1 MIAITNR
8 GQKNIIKN
16 KKPIQ
21 TINHMKK
28 NNRNHKSSFLVS
40 CGVLG
45 LGFAGLPSVHA
56 TVEFMKNSGFED
68 STFVVGSGAP
78 DYSTSTTLGGT
89 ASPWS
94 YWGNDG
100 NDASRLSRPNVDPTK
115 PQGGIANPVPS
126 AANNS
131 PRVWANFNN
140 PFYVNAAAQNVG
152 TLGVNRPTSNWYL
165 VPGKTYNITAQMYV
179 PSSQITQGTTE
190 ARAGV
195 YFAMG
200 AVSGS
205 SQPENLRVL
214 DPRYVE
220 NANAG
225 PLLPLY
231 VPSPVSATIPL
242 DTWHTFNVSYVFPT
256 TFNTFNSTTGAVTG
270 TFNSVPQ
277 YVNYP
282 SFRIFGGD
290 GSRYIAS
297 GVGITGGY
305 TGTVNVPNPGGY
317 FDNCSISSDDF
328 RNDLRGFVK
337 DGTGSPIAGAT
348 VTLTTPFGT
357 GTDVVTTAAD
367 GSYTLPTWAA
377 HGYAYIADATN
388 GAELSNGAQ
397 TLNVSSSVGGGT
409 FGDIVIG
416 AVPEP
421 SSLLLLAT
429 GLLGFASR
437 RRRA

>member
-1 MIAITNR
+1 MN
-8 GQKNIIKN
+8 
-16 KKPIQ
+16 
-21 TINHMKK
+21 K

-56 TVEFMKNSGFED
+56 AVEFLKNTGFED

-78 DYSTSTTLGGT
+78 DYGATPGSGGT

-94 YWGNDG
+94 YWGNDATSTNPAVSG
-100 NDASRLSRPNVDPTK
+100 RPNVDPTN
-115 PQGGIANPVPS
+115 PVGAIANPFSS

-131 PRVWANFNN
+131 SRVWAAFNN
-140 PFYVNAAAQNVG
+140 PFYVNAASHNTG
-152 TLGVNRPTSNWYL
+152 TGVNRPMSNWYL
-165 VPGKTYNITAQMYV
+165 VPGATYNITAQMYV
-179 PSSQITQGTTE
+179 PSSQITLGTTE
-190 ARAGV
+190 ARASIE
-195 YFAMG
+195 FALG
-200 AVSGS
+200 SITGS
-205 SQPENLRVL
+205 SQPNRIRVVDARYYENSALATPV
-214 DPRYVE
+214 
-220 NANAG
+220 
-225 PLLPLY
+225 PLY
-231 VPSPVSATIPL
+231 MPSAVSPIIPL
-242 DTWHTFNVSYVFPT
+242 DQWHTFNVSYVFPT
-256 TFNTFNSTTGAVTG
+256 TFNTFDSTTGLVTG
-270 TFNSVPQ
+270 TFASAPQ

-282 SFRIFGGD
+282 NFRVWGGD
-290 GSRYIAS
+290 GSRYVALNAGAS
-297 GVGITGGY
+297 PGAPAVA
-305 TGTVNVPNPGGY
+305 VPNPGGY
-317 FDNCSISSDDF
+317 FDNISISSPDF
-328 RNDLRGFVK
+328 RNDLQGFVK
-337 DGTGSPIAGAT
+337 DGSGSPIAGAT
-348 VTLTTPFGT
+348 VTLTTPFSADK
-357 GTDVVTTAAD
+357 DVVTTAAD

-397 TLNVSSSVGGGT
+397 TLNVSSSAGGGT

>member
-1 MIAITNR
+1 
-8 GQKNIIKN
+8 
-16 KKPIQ
+16 
-21 TINHMKK
+21 MKR

-56 TVEFMKNSGFED
+56 AVEFMKNSGFED

-78 DYSTSTTLGGT
+78 DYSTTTTLGGT

-100 NDASRLSRPNVDPTK
+100 TNSGRLTWPNVDPTN

-131 PRVWANFNN
+131 SRVWANFNN
-140 PFYVNAAAQNVG
+140 PYYVNVAAQNTG

-179 PSSQITQGTTE
+179 PSSQITLGTTE
-190 ARAGV
+190 ARAGI
-195 YFAMG
+195 YFALGGTG
-200 AVSGS
+200 ASPA
-205 SQPENLRVL
+205 QPTNLRVV

-220 NANAG
+220 NATAAS
-225 PLLPLY
+225 PIPLY
-231 VPSPVSATIPL
+231 VPSAVSPIIPL
-242 DTWHTFNVSYVFPT
+242 DQWHTFNVSYVFPT
-256 TFNTFNSTTGAVTG
+256 TFNTFDSTTGAVTG
-270 TFNSVPQ
+270 TYPNLPQ
-277 YVNYP
+277 YVQYP

-290 GSRYIAS
+290 GSRYL
-297 GVGITGGY
+297 GVAA
-305 TGTVNVPNPGGY
+305 GTAPAAPAVAVPNPGGY
-317 FDNCSISSDDF
+317 FDNLSISSNDF

-377 HGYAYIADATN
+377 HGYNYIADATN
-388 GAELSNGAQ
+388 GVEVSNGAQ
-397 TLNVSSSVGGGT
+397 TLNVSGSAGGGT